1 MSAQEYDILQGGL
14 LSANGLIPLDIDPY
28 GDTWSFEGSIEKYGN
43 GTLGAG
49 TKMISS
55 NMNNITYREYRFAF
69 TGTST
74 FSIST
79 YTRFTS
85 SYWTSWSVSGNKVV
99 FRTNKIT
106 EATVNDETKTLKAV
120 SGNIYTSNPRLQLGD
135 FSLQRCQM
143 IFHYL
148 KARNNDV
155 LMADYVIAR
164 RRRDNVLGVLN
175 RVNDNFIVPTRGTLS
190 VVGGGKCLSINNLCR
205 IFGER
210 RAA

>member
-1 MSAQEYDILQGGL
+1 MAAQEYDILQEGL
-14 LSANGLIPLDIDPY
+14 LSANCLIPLDISPY
-28 GDTWSFEGSIEKYGN
+28 SDTWSFEGSIEKYGH

-55 NMNNITYREYRFAF
+55 NLNNITYREYRFAF

-85 SYWTSWSVSGNKVV
+85 SHWTSWTVSGNKVV
-99 FRTNKIT
+99 FSTNRTT

-120 SGNIYTSNPRLQLGD
+120 SGNIYTSHPRLQLGD
-135 FSLQRCQM
+135 FSLQRSQM

-148 KARNNDV
+148 KAWDNDV
-155 LMADYVIAR
+155 LMADYVVVR
-164 RRRDNVLGVLN
+164 RRKDNVLGILN
-175 RVNDNFIVPTRGTLS
+175 KVNDNFIVPTRGTFTT
-190 VVGGGKCLSINNLCR
+190 I
-205 IFGER
+205 
-210 RAA
+210 